1 MSEEIQKAKRGRPRK
16 KPDYDRAEQIND
28 LLEKAVNLFGEPFD
42 DRKERSKDAPSIR
55 DVANAMDTT
64 PLKIRKILITTGHY
78 STALSRKVQSL
89 REQGCTVQQIMKQ
102 TGLKRAS
109 VHAYLPYSRGS
120 YNLSEPTLNTERKRI
135 YRKRQ
140 IVCERLCQ
148 KLDSPDVEE
157 YLWDAI
163 VAFAD
168 YPFKTETGLS
178 MKYTVEGGEIFFNRK
193 EKSVTRA
200 TVMRAFNQARQIQKT
215 EGCVSGP
222 KKLGTFGAS
231 YLYPIFLRLGVCS
244 NKTPFKD
251 LD

>member
-16 KPDYDRAEQIND
+16 KPDYDRTEQIND
-28 LLEKAVNLFGEPFD
+28 LLKKTVDLFGEPFD
-42 DRKERSKDAPSIR
+42 DRKDRSEDAPSIR
-55 DVANAMDTT
+55 DVAQAMNTT

-78 STALSRKVQSL
+78 STDLSRKVQSL
-89 REQGCTVQQIMKQ
+89 REQGCSIQQIMKQ

-109 VHAYLPYSRGS
+109 VHAYLPYSKGS
-120 YNLSEPTLNTERKRI
+120 YNLSEPTLYAEHGKA
-135 YRKRQ
+135 YRKRKN
-140 IVCERLCQ
+140 VCERLRW

-168 YPFKTETGLS
+168 YPFETETGLP

-200 TVMRAFNQARQIQKT
+200 TVVRAFNRARQIQKT
-215 EGCVSGP
+215 EGRVSDS

-231 YLYPIFLRLGVCS
+231 YLYPIFLRFGVCS
-244 NKTPFKD
+244 STPKGVN
-251 LD
+251 

>member
-1 MSEEIQKAKRGRPRK
+1 MSEEIQKTKRGRPRK
-16 KPDYDRAEQIND
+16 KPDYDRYGLIND
-28 LLEKAVNLFGEPFD
+28 LLEKAVDLFGEPFD

-64 PLKIRKILITTGHY
+64 PLKVRKILITTGHY
-78 STALSRKVQSL
+78 STDLSRKVQSL
-89 REQGCTVQQIMKQ
+89 REQGCSIQQIMKQ

-109 VHAYLPYSRGS
+109 VHAYLPYSKGS
-120 YNLSEPTLNTERKRI
+120 YNLSETTLYAEHGKA
-135 YRKRQ
+135 YRKRKN
-140 IVCERLCQ
+140 VCERLRW

-168 YPFKTETGLS
+168 YPFKTETGLP

-200 TVMRAFNQARQIQKT
+200 TVMRAFN
-215 EGCVSGP
+215 
-222 KKLGTFGAS
+222 
-231 YLYPIFLRLGVCS
+231 
-244 NKTPFKD
+244 
-251 LD
+251 